1 MRLQSLMGKSLLLGL
16 VAALGCSKSQPAATS
31 AEAAAARPTSVSVA
45 AAVRRDVPIYL
56 DGLGSVVA
64 WKTVT
69 VRAQVDG
76 RLDKVRF
83 REGQQVRR
91 GEVLAEIDPRPFL
104 AQLHQAEGALARD
117 SAMLRNGRLNLER
130 YTNLRKQDLIAQQ
143 QADDQQAAVDQLAG
157 AVSVDQAQIENAKLQ
172 LSYAQITSPIDG
184 VTGVRLI
191 DEGNLVHSNDA
202 GGLVVVT
209 QLDPIAVVFTLPED
223 DLPRLLPRQKQGPV
237 TIEAYNREGDIHLG
251 TGELLVIDNQIN
263 QSTATVRLKAAFPN
277 PERKLWPNQFI
288 KARLLLDVRK
298 DAIVIPAVAV
308 QRGPKGTFV
317 YTVSADQTAAQQPV
331 ELAEITG
338 PEAVITKGLSE
349 GASVIIEGQN
359 QLRPGAPVA
368 VTRSGRPGDKSAAER
383 PAGGK
388 GAPGGKTH
396 GGSDAAGGRSRGG
409 SEPSAAQDAR
419 GDHAAPGAQPPRG
432 GAAPSAP
439 DSHHGPEPVAPKDI
453 SAGATGQRAPGP
465 AGRP

>member
-1 MRLQSLMGKSLLLGL
+1 MRLRTLMGKGLLLGL
-16 VAALGCSKSQPAATS
+16 AALAGCAKSQPAATS
-31 AEAAAARPTSVSVA
+31 AEAAAARPVSVSVA

-56 DGLGSVVA
+56 DGLGSVAA

-83 REGQQVRR
+83 TEGQKVKR

-117 SAMLRNGRLNLER
+117 SAMLHNNRLNLER

-143 QADDQQAAVDQLAG
+143 QADDQQAAVDQYAG

-172 LSYAQITSPIDG
+172 LGYAQITSPIDG

-191 DEGNLVHSNDA
+191 DEGNLIRASDA

-209 QLDPIAVVFTLPED
+209 QLDPIAVLFTLPED
-223 DLPRLLPRQKQGPV
+223 DLPRVLARQKKGPV
-237 TIEAYNREGDIHLG
+237 PVEAYNREGDVHLG
-251 TGELLVIDNQIN
+251 TGELVVVDNQIN

-277 PERKLWPNQFI
+277 PEQKLWPNQFV

-317 YTVSADQTAAQQPV
+317 YTVGADKTAAVQPV
-331 ELAEITG
+331 QVAEISG
-338 PEAVITKGLSE
+338 ALAIITQGLSE
-349 GASVIIEGQN
+349 AASVVVEGQN
-359 QLRPGAPVA
+359 QLRPGAQVNA
-368 VTRSGRPGDKSAAER
+368 SR
-383 PAGGK
+383 AGGGR
-388 GAPGGKTH
+388 GAGEH
-396 GGSDAAGGRSRGG
+396 GADERGTAEHRSRGG
-409 SEPSAAQDAR
+409 RPGGPHAA
-419 GDHAAPGAQPPRG
+419 AAPGSPESPESAHKEPSG
-432 GAAPSAP
+432 GKEPASGASPAASP
-439 DSHHGPEPVAPKDI
+439 
-453 SAGATGQRAPGP
+453 T
-465 AGRP
+465 AGRPDAERRPNGAAGAASAGQP